1 MVFMVDYMIT
11 AQAEVLYEKAY
22 HILPKYSQ
30 VTSNKE
36 REYPCCLDDMKVDIV
51 KLAKRVILSET
62 QADIDQAL
70 MSLNVYENIIN
81 NISQLSKSGVSV

>member
-1 MVFMVDYMIT
+1 
-11 AQAEVLYEKAY
+11 
-22 HILPKYSQ
+22 
-30 VTSNKE
+30 
-36 REYPCCLDDMKVDIV
+36 MKVDIV